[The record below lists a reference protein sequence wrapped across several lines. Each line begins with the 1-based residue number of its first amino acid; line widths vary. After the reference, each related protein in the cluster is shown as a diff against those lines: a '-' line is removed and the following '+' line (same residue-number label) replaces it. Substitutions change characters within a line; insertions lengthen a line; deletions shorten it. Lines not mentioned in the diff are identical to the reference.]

1 MKKLSVLL
9 MIAVGSLTV
18 SAFAGTAVR
27 VVESAPGTNAVLS
40 IPIVRPS
47 LLKSVYCDVSSA
59 TSTNIYTI
67 SYTSA
72 AGETRLL
79 AADGDIVLTATPYA
93 DSIVFFNYDSTSTTG
108 ATEWLRQGDTFKITG
123 TGSGSGATQCTYR
136 VVFEELTSP

>member
-40 IPIVRPS
+40 IPILRPS
-47 LLKSVYCDVSSA
+47 LLKTVYCDVSTA

-67 SYTSA
+67 AYTSA
-72 AGETRLL
+72 AGKTRPLT
-79 AADGDIVLTATPYA
+79 AAGDTVLTDSDYSN
-93 DSIVFFNYDSTSTTG
+93 SIVFFNYDSDSSTG
-108 ATEWLRQGDTFKITG
+108 NTEWLRQGDTFKITG
-123 TGSGSGATQCTYR
+123 TGSGSGATNCTYR